1 MSEDKNVV
9 NLFDME
15 ADDATMSFL
24 EKKGTNR
31 DGIYRPDTKMAK
43 DKSKGYVATIRF
55 LPNVLDDMTL
65 GPSAIEKHVHYANL
79 PDYPDLQGYYDS
91 LINFGEKCP
100 LTTLY
105 WKLKNSKNQ
114 AEVERSELIGRTSK
128 YYSYILVI
136 EDEQQPELEGKI
148 LVFPY
153 GYKIKEKINLERTG
167 ENSDGKKCNVFDP
180 ANGKDFRLIVKEIGG
195 FNNYDSSIFRDV
207 SPLKIWDEEK
217 RKFIPVPV
225 EWNDEKNKNVIAN
238 PKVQKK
244 VFEFLVNRPEGVKL
258 EDNEPKPWSDEEKE
272 KVDRII
278 QILSGKDLTSA
289 KDKIGKASKSTKS
302 TDDDLEDSSF
312 DDNDSDDIDDFFGDM
327 DDE

>member
-1 MSEDKNVV
+1 MSENKNFV

-24 EKKGTNR
+24 EKKGINK
-31 DGIYRPDTKMAK
+31 DGIYRPDPK
-43 DKSKGYVATIRF
+43 DARDKTKGYIATIRF
-55 LPNVLDDMTL
+55 LPNVLEDMTL
-65 GPSAIEKHVHYANL
+65 GPSAVEKHVHYANL

-114 AEVERSELIGRTSK
+114 AEVERAELIGRTSK

-136 EDEQQPELEGKI
+136 EDEQHPELEGKI

-153 GYKIKEKINLERTG
+153 GYKLKEKINLERTG

-225 EWNDEKNKNVIAN
+225 EWNEEKQKNIITN
-238 PKVQKK
+238 QKVQKK
-244 VFEFLVNRPEGVKL
+244 VFEYLTNRPDGVLLDDHSPKQWT
-258 EDNEPKPWSDEEKE
+258 EDDKE
-272 KVDRII
+272 KVERVIE
-278 QILSGKDLTSA
+278 ILSGKDYSSA
-289 KDKIGKASKSTKS
+289 KDKISKAAKSTKS
-302 TDDDLEDSSF
+302 TDKIEDSSL
-312 DDNDSDDIDDFFGDM
+312 DEDGDIDDFFGDM
-327 DDE
+327 ED